1 MLVAKNALGKGAAAV
16 FSADDIEID
25 ELTTVGGLS
34 KNKKSENDLLFEVEV
49 SQLKANPYQ
58 PRKEFDDESLQE
70 LSNSI
75 KEDGVIEPI
84 IITECPDG
92 GYYIVGGERRTRAA
106 KLAGL
111 EKIPAFLK
119 KYSPEKML
127 EVALIENIQRED
139 LNPLEEA
146 LAFQKLMEMGN
157 LSQEEVAKRVGKN
170 RSTVANSLRLLKLPE
185 DMQRSLSEGKI
196 TAGHARAILSVVN
209 GTDQRILFGKITGSE
224 LSVREAERLAS
235 EMNGTYKPTEKSSK
249 KTSSVPVENRDPD
262 LVSVEQQLIG
272 ILGTKVSIK
281 GSLERGSISI
291 EYFSADDLDRVYSLI
306 AKE

>member
-1 MLVAKNALGKGAAAV
+1 MAKNALGKGAAAV

-25 ELTTVGGLS
+25 ELTTSGGLS
-34 KNKKSENDLLFEVEV
+34 KSKKVDADSLFEVEI

-58 PRKEFDDESLQE
+58 PRKEFDDEALKE
-70 LSNSI
+70 LSESI
-75 KEDGVIEPI
+75 KEDGVIETI
-84 IITECPDG
+84 IITECADG

-111 EKIPAFLK
+111 TKIPACVK
-119 KYSPEKML
+119 NYSPEKML
-127 EVALIENIQRED
+127 EVALIENIQREN

-146 LAFQKLMEMGN
+146 LAYQKLMEMSN
-157 LSQEEVAKRVGKN
+157 LSQEEVSKRVGKN

-185 DMQRSLSEGKI
+185 DMQRSLSEGAI
-196 TAGHARAILSVVN
+196 SAGHARAILSVVN
-209 GTDQRILFGKITGSE
+209 GTDQRILFAKITGSG

-249 KTSSVPVENRDPD
+249 KSSTSPVENRDPD
-262 LVSVEQQLIG
+262 LVSVEQELIG
-272 ILGTKVSIK
+272 VLGTKVAIK

-306 AKE
+306 AKK

>member
-1 MLVAKNALGKGAAAV
+1 MAKNALGKGAAAV
-16 FSADDIEID
+16 FSADDIEIN
-25 ELTTVGGLS
+25 ELTTSGGLS
-34 KNKKSENDLLFEVEV
+34 KSKKVDADSLFEVEI

-58 PRKEFDDESLQE
+58 PRKEFDDEALKE
-70 LSNSI
+70 LSESI

-84 IITECPDG
+84 IITECADG

-111 EKIPAFLK
+111 TKIPACVK

-127 EVALIENIQRED
+127 EVALIENIQREN

-146 LAFQKLMEMGN
+146 LAYQKLMEMSN
-157 LSQEEVAKRVGKN
+157 LSQEEVSKRVGKN

-185 DMQRSLSEGKI
+185 DMQRSLSEGAI
-196 TAGHARAILSVVN
+196 SAGHARAILSVVN
-209 GTDQRILFGKITGSE
+209 GTDQRILFGKITGSG

-249 KTSSVPVENRDPD
+249 KTSSAPVENRDPD

-272 ILGTKVSIK
+272 ILGTKVAIK
-281 GSLERGSISI
+281 GSLDRGSISI

-306 AKE
+306 AKK

>member
-1 MLVAKNALGKGAAAV
+1 MLVAKNALGKGANAV
-16 FSADDIEID
+16 FSLDDVSID
-25 ELTTVGGLS
+25 ELTTAGGLS
-34 KNKKSENDLLFEVEV
+34 KNKKDEGDSLFEVEI

-58 PRKEFDDESLQE
+58 PRKEFSDEALKE
-70 LSNSI
+70 LSDSI

-84 IITECPDG
+84 IITECSDG

-111 EKIPAFLK
+111 TKIPACVK

-146 LAFQKLMEMGN
+146 LAYQQLMEMSN
-157 LSQEEVAKRVGKN
+157 LSQEEVSKRVGKN
-170 RSTVANSLRLLKLPE
+170 RSTVANALRLLKLPE
-185 DMQRSLSEGKI
+185 DMQRSLSDGVI
-196 TAGHARAILSVVN
+196 SAGHARAILSVVN
-209 GTDQRILFGKITGSE
+209 GTDQRILFAKITGSG
-224 LSVREAERLAS
+224 LSVREAERIAS
-235 EMNGTYKPTEKSSK
+235 EMNGTYKPESSK
-249 KTSSVPVENRDPD
+249 KTSSSPVENRDPD
-262 LVSVEQQLIG
+262 LISVEQELIG
-272 ILGTKVSIK
+272 VLGTKVAIK

-306 AKE
+306 AKK

>member
-16 FSADDIEID
+16 FSTDDIEID

-34 KNKKSENDLLFEVEV
+34 KNKKGEGDSLFEVEI
-49 SQLKANPYQ
+49 SKLKANPYQ
-58 PRKEFDDESLQE
+58 PRKEFSDEALKE
-70 LSNSI
+70 LSESI

-84 IITECPDG
+84 IITECADG

-111 EKIPAFLK
+111 TKIPACVK
-119 KYSPEKML
+119 NYSPEKML
-127 EVALIENIQRED
+127 EVALIENIQREN

-146 LAFQKLMEMGN
+146 QAYQQLMEMSN
-157 LSQEEVAKRVGKN
+157 LSQEEVSKRVGKN
-170 RSTVANSLRLLKLPE
+170 RSTVANALRLLKLPE
-185 DMQRSLSEGKI
+185 DMQRSLSEGVI
-196 TAGHARAILSVVN
+196 SAGHARAILSVVN
-209 GTDQRILFGKITGSE
+209 GTDQRILFAKITGSG

-235 EMNGTYKPTEKSSK
+235 EMNGTYKPSDKTSK

-262 LVSVEQQLIG
+262 LVSVEQELIG
-272 ILGTKVSIK
+272 VLGTKVAIK

-306 AKE
+306 AKK

>member
-16 FSADDIEID
+16 FSTDDIEID

-34 KNKKSENDLLFEVEV
+34 KNKKSEADSLFEVEI
-49 SQLKANPYQ
+49 SKLKANPYQ
-58 PRKEFDDESLQE
+58 PRKEFSDEALKE
-70 LSNSI
+70 LSESI

-84 IITECPDG
+84 IITECADG

-111 EKIPAFLK
+111 TKIPACVK
-119 KYSPEKML
+119 NYSPEKML
-127 EVALIENIQRED
+127 EVALIENIQREN

-146 LAFQKLMEMGN
+146 QAYQQLMEMSN
-157 LSQEEVAKRVGKN
+157 LSQEEVSKRVGKN
-170 RSTVANSLRLLKLPE
+170 RSTVANALRLLKLPE
-185 DMQRSLSEGKI
+185 DMQRSLSEGVI
-196 TAGHARAILSVVN
+196 SAGHARAILSVVN
-209 GTDQRILFGKITGSE
+209 GTDQRILFAKITGSG

-249 KTSSVPVENRDPD
+249 KASSSPAETRDPD
-262 LVSVEQQLIG
+262 LVSVEQELIG
-272 ILGTKVSIK
+272 VLGTKVAIK
-281 GSLERGSISI
+281 GSLDRGSISI

-306 AKE
+306 AKK

>member
-25 ELTTVGGLS
+25 ELTTSGGLS
-34 KNKKSENDLLFEVEV
+34 KSKKVDADSLFEVEI

-58 PRKEFDDESLQE
+58 PRKEFSDEALKE
-70 LSNSI
+70 LSESI

-84 IITECPDG
+84 IITECADG

-111 EKIPAFLK
+111 TKIPACVK
-119 KYSPEKML
+119 NYSPEKML
-127 EVALIENIQRED
+127 EVALIENIQREN

-146 LAFQKLMEMGN
+146 QAYQQLMEMSN
-157 LSQEEVAKRVGKN
+157 LSQEEVSKRVGKN
-170 RSTVANSLRLLKLPE
+170 RSTVANALRLLKLPE
-185 DMQRSLSEGKI
+185 DMQRSLSEGVI
-196 TAGHARAILSVVN
+196 SAGHARAILSVVN
-209 GTDQRILFGKITGSE
+209 GTDQRILFAKITGSG

-235 EMNGTYKPTEKSSK
+235 EMNGTYRPTEKSSK
-249 KTSSVPVENRDPD
+249 KTSSAPVENRDPD

-306 AKE
+306 AKK

>member
-1 MLVAKNALGKGAAAV
+1 MAKNALGKGAAAV

-25 ELTTVGGLS
+25 ELTTSGGLS
-34 KNKKSENDLLFEVEV
+34 KSKKVDADSLFEVEI

-58 PRKEFDDESLQE
+58 PRKEFDDEALKE
-70 LSNSI
+70 LSESI

-84 IITECPDG
+84 IITECSDG

-111 EKIPAFLK
+111 TKIPACVK
-119 KYSPEKML
+119 NYSPEKML
-127 EVALIENIQRED
+127 EVALIENIQREN

-146 LAFQKLMEMGN
+146 LAYQKLMEMSN
-157 LSQEEVAKRVGKN
+157 LSQEEVSKRVGKN

-185 DMQRSLSEGKI
+185 DMQRSLSEGAI
-196 TAGHARAILSVVN
+196 SAGHARAILSVVN
-209 GTDQRILFGKITGSE
+209 GTDQRILFGKITGSG

-235 EMNGTYKPTEKSSK
+235 EMNGTYKPSDKTSK
-249 KTSSVPVENRDPD
+249 KTSYAPVENRDPD

-306 AKE
+306 AKK

>member
-1 MLVAKNALGKGAAAV
+1 MAKNALGKGAAAV
-16 FSADDIEID
+16 FSTDEISSID

-34 KNKKSENDLLFEVEV
+34 KNRKDEVDSLFEVEI

-58 PRKEFDDESLQE
+58 PRKEFSDEALKE
-70 LSNSI
+70 LSDSI

-84 IITECPDG
+84 IITECSDG

-111 EKIPAFLK
+111 TKIPACVK

-146 LAFQKLMEMGN
+146 LAYQQLMEMSN
-157 LSQEEVAKRVGKN
+157 LSQEEVSKRVGKN
-170 RSTVANSLRLLKLPE
+170 RSTVANALRLLKLPE
-185 DMQRSLSEGKI
+185 DMQRSLSDGVI
-196 TAGHARAILSVVN
+196 SAGHARAILSVVN
-209 GTDQRILFGKITGSE
+209 GTDQRILFAKITGSG

-235 EMNGTYKPTEKSSK
+235 EMNGTYKPTENFSK
-249 KTSSVPVENRDPD
+249 KASSSSAENRDPD
-262 LVSVEQQLIG
+262 LVSVEQELIG
-272 ILGTKVSIK
+272 VLGTKVAIK

-306 AKE
+306 AKK

>member
-1 MLVAKNALGKGAAAV
+1 MIVAKNALGKGAAAV

-34 KNKKSENDLLFEVEV
+34 KNKKSESDLLFEVEV

-58 PRKEFDDESLQE
+58 PRKEFDDESLKE

-146 LAFQKLMEMGN
+146 LAYQKLMEMGN
-157 LSQEEVAKRVGKN
+157 LSQEEVSKRVGKN

-209 GTDQRILFGKITGSE
+209 SSDQRILFAKITGSE

-249 KTSSVPVENRDPD
+249 KTSSTQVETRDPD

-281 GSLERGSISI
+281 GSLERGSIYI

>member
-1 MLVAKNALGKGAAAV
+1 MAKNALGKGAAAV

-25 ELTTVGGLS
+25 ELTTSGGLS
-34 KNKKSENDLLFEVEV
+34 KSKKVDADSLFEVEI

-58 PRKEFDDESLQE
+58 PRKEFDDEALKE
-70 LSNSI
+70 LSESI

-84 IITECPDG
+84 IITECADG

-111 EKIPAFLK
+111 TKIPACVK

-127 EVALIENIQRED
+127 EVALIENIQREN

-146 LAFQKLMEMGN
+146 LAYQKLMEMSN
-157 LSQEEVAKRVGKN
+157 LSQEEVSKRVGKN

-185 DMQRSLSEGKI
+185 DMQRSLSEGAI
-196 TAGHARAILSVVN
+196 SAGHARAILSVVN
-209 GTDQRILFGKITGSE
+209 GTDQRILFGKITGSG

-249 KTSSVPVENRDPD
+249 KTSSAPVENRDPD

-306 AKE
+306 AKK